1 MVGIENDETDTR
13 ADKSPNFP
21 GKIFLTN
28 RQDRQVAN
36 LCNAFASTSSANI
49 KLSIIR
55 VSEVVQSRG
64 FFCGLLITKILTLN
78 NNTNNIK

>member
-1 MVGIENDETDTR
+1 MVGIENDETATR

-21 GKIFLTN
+21 GKIFLT
-28 RQDRQVAN
+28 DRQVAN

-64 FFCGLLITKILTLN
+64 FFCRLLITKILTLN